1 MDKTQQ
7 QSNLSPHGKN
17 IEISKQSL
25 KLTDVQREVIIGTLL
40 GDASMSLRKGK
51 PCYSIKFE
59 QGEDHVDYVNHL
71 YELFEPFVGTPPTWR
86 WIDKDKTRRALWF
99 RTYRHDS
106 LIFYWNLFY
115 RSPGPQGL
123 RPGGEEK
130 RKIVSK
136 TIGKLL
142 TPRVLA
148 YWFMDDGNQTS
159 DNKTYYLNTQGFSKH
174 ESEMLC
180 ELFKE
185 KFNIIASVH
194 KDKESWRIYVWCESS
209 ETFRTLVEPYVIS
222 CFDYRLKLKIV

>member
-1 MDKTQQ
+1 MTQQ
-7 QSNLSPHGKN
+7 QQTPSGAQRGKLRGKQL
-17 IEISKQSL
+17 EIYKLSL

-40 GDASMSLRKGK
+40 GDASMSLRNGK

-59 QGEDHVDYVNHL
+59 QGEANADYVNHL
-71 YELFEPFVGTPPTWR
+71 YELFEPFTGTPPAWR
-86 WIDKDKTRRALWF
+86 WIDKNRTRRARWF

-115 RSPGPQGL
+115 VLDG
-123 RPGGEEK
+123 

-136 TIGKLL
+136 KIAKFI

-159 DNKTYYLNTQGFSKH
+159 DSKTYCLNTQGFSKH

-180 ELFKE
+180 EILKE
-185 KFNIIASVH
+185 KFKITASVN
-194 KDKESWRIYVWCESS
+194 KDKDSWRIYVWRESA
-209 ETFRTLVEPYVIS
+209 ETFRALVEPYVLS
-222 CFDYRLKLKIV
+222 CFDYRLKIDPQG